1 MLCICSPA
9 GQEDFFMKLGT
20 LVNSR
25 TAAPPKLG
33 EAEQRDLFRKVQE
46 LAPAYWTELVQKA

>member
-20 LVNSR
+20 LVDTR
-25 TAAPPKLG
+25 TTAPPKLD
-33 EAEQRDLFRKVQE
+33 EAGQRELFRKVQE
-46 LAPAYWTELVQKA
+46 LAPAYRTELVQKP